1 MYMGK
6 VFKVGVFGL
15 TSNEK
20 NTLGSIFKLAS
31 SRSRQYTMVGNEEA
45 DIVLVD
51 FEEGSSKSQWRS
63 FSVHRKL
70 PAIKV
75 SKKPPAE
82 KSANEYYLRRPLILK
97 RVLEALDE
105 VTIKELRYLPELEV
119 GGEGMLDDE
128 ASAAIQK
135 ANMGGSGGLSGIK
148 ALVVDDALPVRKAM
162 EIQLRLYSMDMDFAE
177 TGEEAVELIQNNVY
191 NIIFLDVMLPGIDGF
206 EVCRKIKANKTS
218 KNTPVV
224 MLTGKD
230 GKMAQIKGKMAGS
243 DEYLTKPVDQEQ
255 LKEVI
260 KQYLPNAAA

>member
-1 MYMGK
+1 MGK
-6 VFKVGVFGL
+6 VFKVGIFGL

-20 NTLGSIFKLAS
+20 NTLGSIFKLAA
-31 SRSRQYTMVGNEEA
+31 SRSRQYTMVSKEEA

-51 FEEGSSKSQWRS
+51 FEEGNAKSLWRS

-70 PAIKV
+70 PAVKV
-75 SKKPPAE
+75 SKKPPTD

-105 VTIKELRYLPELEV
+105 VTIRELRYLPELEI

-128 ASAAIQK
+128 ASAAIQ
-135 ANMGGSGGLSGIK
+135 MSTGSGRSSGIK

-177 TGEEAVELIQNNVY
+177 TGEEAVEFIQNNVY

-206 EVCRKIKANKTS
+206 DVCRKIKANKTS

-230 GKMAQIKGKMAGS
+230 GKMAQIKGKMAGA

-255 LKEVI
+255 LEEVI

>member
-1 MYMGK
+1 MGK
-6 VFKVGVFGL
+6 LFKVGVFGL

-20 NTLGSIFKLAS
+20 STLGSIFKLAS
-31 SRSRQYTMVGNEEA
+31 SRSRQYKIASNEEA

-51 FEEGSSKSQWRS
+51 FEDGNAKNEWRS

-82 KSANEYYLRRPLILK
+82 QSANEYYLRRPLILK

-119 GGEGMLDDE
+119 GGKGMLDDE

-135 ANMGGSGGLSGIK
+135 ANIGGSRTSGIK

-177 TGEEAVELIQNNVY
+177 TGEEALEFIQNNVY

-206 EVCRKIKANKTS
+206 EVCKKIKANKTS

-230 GKMAQIKGKMAGS
+230 GKMAQIKGKMAGA